1 MQTKS
6 GKLTIKQLVE
16 LDACTRCGEC
26 LWWCQANAEAGG
38 DLAPPVV
45 RLQELKRLVKS
56 EQGAPLL
63 SPLLGARPMGDGEL
77 EKLSA
82 DVFRCTLCARCVAAC
97 PVRIDLR
104 GLWLSA
110 REDLIERGHYPK
122 KLDQVRQA
130 IGEQHNVVNYP
141 NEERALWVDYMADPP
156 ADGYQRPRAEVV
168 YFVGCIASFSP
179 AAQSIPEAFVQ
190 VLTKAGVDFTILG
203 EREYCCGFPLI
214 AAGMRA
220 EAEGLKRHNVEMI
233 RQVGAKTVVFTC
245 PSCYLTWRTEC
256 QSSLPAVEMV
266 HSTQFIARL
275 IKEGKLHLKSAGL
288 KLTYHD
294 PCDLGRNAGEFEA
307 PRSVLHNVPDGE
319 FVEARPNRDRG
330 LCCGGGG
337 DLEVSDPNLAG
348 SMAARSLGAFEATG
362 ADVLVTA
369 CQQCKRMF
377 QAAKEKRGARIGI
390 LDLAEL
396 VQRIS

>member
-1 MQTKS
+1 VTRPS
-6 GKLTIKQLVE
+6 KLTLTQLVE
-16 LDACTRCGEC
+16 LDACTSCGEC
-26 LWWCQANAEAGG
+26 VRSCQAYSEANG
-38 DLAPPVV
+38 DLGPPVV

-56 EQGAPLL
+56 EERVPLL
-63 SPLLGARPMGDGEL
+63 SQLLGPRRLTEGEID
-77 EKLSA
+77 EFSA

-110 REDLIERGHYPK
+110 REELIELGHYPR

-130 IGEQHNVVNYP
+130 IAEQHNVVNYP
-141 NEERALWVDYMADPP
+141 NEERSLWVDYMADPP

-203 EREYCCGFPLI
+203 EREHCCGFPLI
-214 AAGMRA
+214 AAGMREEA
-220 EAEGLKRHNVEMI
+220 EALKRHNVEMI
-233 RQVGAKTVVFTC
+233 REVGAKTVVFTC
-245 PSCYLTWRTEC
+245 PSCYLTWRTEY
-256 QSSLPAVEMV
+256 QASLPDVELV
-266 HSTQFIARL
+266 HSSQLILRL
-275 IKEGKLHLKSAGL
+275 IKEGRLQLKSAGL

-307 PRSVLHNVPDGE
+307 PRSVLHEVPDSE

-337 DLEVSDPNLAG
+337 DLEVSDPNLAA

-362 ADVLVTA
+362 ADVLITA

>member
-1 MQTKS
+1 MPRRTTTS
-6 GKLTIKQLVE
+6 
-16 LDACTRCGEC
+16 RRRS
-26 LWWCQANAEAGG
+26 
-38 DLAPPVV
+38 P
-45 RLQELKRLVKS
+45 RLQALKRLVKS
-56 EQGAPLL
+56 EERVPLL
-63 SPLLGARPMGDGEL
+63 TQLLGPRRLTEGDLGEY
-77 EKLSA
+77 SA

-110 REDLIERGHYPK
+110 REKLIERGHYPR

-130 IGEQHNVVNYP
+130 MSEQHNVVNHP
-141 NEERALWVDYMADPP
+141 NEERAIWVDYMTDPP
-156 ADGYQRPRAEVV
+156 IDGYQCPRAEVV
-168 YFVGCIASFSP
+168 YFVGCIASFSA

-203 EREYCCGFPLI
+203 EGEYCCGFPLI

-220 EAEGLKRHNVEMI
+220 EAEELKRHNIEMI

-245 PSCYLTWRTEC
+245 PSCYLTWRTEY
-256 QSSLPAVEMV
+256 QASLPDVEMV
-266 HSTQFIARL
+266 HSTQFILRL

-307 PRSVLHNVPDGE
+307 PRSVLHEVPDSE
-319 FVEARPNRDRG
+319 FIEARPNRDRG

-337 DLEVSDPNLAG
+337 DLEVSDPNLAA
-348 SMAARSLGAFEATG
+348 SMAGRSLGAFEATG
-362 ADVLVTA
+362 ADVLITA
-369 CQQCKRMF
+369 CQQCNRMF